1 MFDFY
6 TAPSELLFM
15 QRRVGRVA
23 DGLEGRGQRLGR
35 VVQVVAHAARARRE
49 LVARAPPNVR
59 RGRSEGR
66 HGRGPALYNGR
77 GHGRRLAKRPGHVGA
92 LLRVAVDAALG
103 RDLCANQSVRRV
115 HPIILH

>member
-6 TAPSELLFM
+6 TAPSKLRRVE
-15 QRRVGRVA
+15 RRVGRVA

-49 LVARAPPNVR
+49 LVARPPADVR
-59 RGRSEGR
+59 RRRREGGHR
-66 HGRGPALYNGR
+66 RGPALYNGR
-77 GHGRRLAKRPGHVGA
+77 GHGRGFSERPGDVGA

-103 RDLCANQSVRRV
+103 RDLCANQSVRQCT
-115 HPIILH
+115 PIILH